1 MDWFKIQETLRDAK
15 SDLLLLLD
23 CCYALRAS
31 RNPLTPRSG
40 ADAAVSYHL
49 LAAASHHEETPLPG
63 PGSFTNALLRQLQNH
78 FPEDDNTHNDCLT
91 ETQLFREIKQSKN
104 PCLQIQPCHH
114 PFTEGTIRIGPVDP
128 SGSQEANSDYSSDG
142 DAFTI
147 KIKTRDT
154 LTDGQNDQLLR
165 YLTLDRPGFI
175 ESVKLMDEEPRE
187 RSRTN
192 AQRSSSTHLS
202 STARQGNS
210 RSSQGGCTSKRGGP
224 SPRGVN
230 SELQRKTVESEG
242 ISNTKL
248 DVQKFKVQQSHGGYI
263 IEIPTGVAIFWC
275 LPGLLIFVFF
285 ASYGFVKLLK
295 T

>member
-1 MDWFKIQETLRDAK
+1 VDWFKIQETLRDAK

-31 RNPLTPRSG
+31 QNPLTPHSG

-128 SGSQEANSDYSSDG
+128 SGSQEANFDYSSDS
-142 DAFTI
+142 DTFTI
-147 KIKTRDT
+147 KIKTRDA

-175 ESVKLMDEEPRE
+175 ESVKLMDEEPKK
-187 RSRTN
+187 RSSAN
-192 AQRSSSTHLS
+192 AQRPSSTRLGS
-202 STARQGNS
+202 IARQGNS
-210 RSSQGGCTSKRGGP
+210 RSGQGECASKRGSP
-224 SPRGVN
+224 SSRGVN

-242 ISNTKL
+242 ISNTKPGI
-248 DVQKFKVQQSHGGYI
+248 QKVRVQQVHGGYI
-263 IEIPTGVAIFWC
+263 IEIPTGLAIFWC
-275 LPGLLIFVFF
+275 LAGLLIFVFL
-285 ASYGFVKLLK
+285 ASYGFVKTLK

>member
-1 MDWFKIQETLRDAK
+1 VDWFKIQETLRDAK

-31 RNPLTPRSG
+31 QNPLTPHFG

-63 PGSFTNALLRQLQNH
+63 PGSFTNALLKQLQNH
-78 FPEDDNTHNDCLT
+78 FPEDDNTYNDCLT
-91 ETQLFREIKQSKN
+91 ETQLFREIKQTKN
-104 PCLQIQPCHH
+104 PSLQIQPCHH

-128 SGSQEANSDYSSDG
+128 SGSQEANSDYSSDS
-142 DAFTI
+142 DTFTI

-175 ESVKLMDEEPRE
+175 ESVKLMDEEPRK

-202 STARQGNS
+202 SIARQGNS
-210 RSSQGGCTSKRGGP
+210 RSGQGVCTSKRGGP
-224 SPRGVN
+224 SPRVN

-242 ISNTKL
+242 ISGAKPGI
-248 DVQKFKVQQSHGGYI
+248 QKVRVQQVHGGYI
-263 IEIPTGVAIFWC
+263 IEIPTGLAIFSC
-275 LPGLLIFVFF
+275 LSGLLIFVFL
-285 ASYGFVKLLK
+285 ASYGFVNLLK